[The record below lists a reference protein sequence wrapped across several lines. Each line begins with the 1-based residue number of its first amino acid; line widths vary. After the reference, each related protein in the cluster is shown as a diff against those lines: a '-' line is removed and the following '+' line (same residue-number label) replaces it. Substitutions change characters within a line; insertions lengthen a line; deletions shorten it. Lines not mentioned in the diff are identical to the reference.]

1 MGSRVAGGI
10 VNLHWE
16 HWQWWSVVVV
26 RPLVWKWQHWLKD
39 SRLNWSIG
47 DVKERRLQMVCH
59 VLSFENDLKKI
70 YGYMEDIQ
78 KGRFCLFLF
87 SNTASHHCFLL
98 PRQWL
103 KNGSWKCSR
112 SARPWLNVQRQ
123 QLKKC
128 VRVRVEY
135 WGREGWIRRRKT
147 VKWQGREINEG
158 ATVFIFSVA
167 FSDKRWP
174 SDINIK
180 RSNKID
186 THTRAHT
193 RMQAHHTHMHT
204 NTGHQYHIWAF
215 ICRIYFTDKH
225 NACACRWWKSVQ
237 DAEETN
243 PLFPEEIRRHRE
255 TFACLCRHRYTDVL
269 FLFVF
274 VCRNY
279 VNLSRR
285 WFC

>member
-1 MGSRVAGGI
+1 MGSRVADGI

-16 HWQWWSVVVV
+16 HWQWCSVVVV

-87 SNTASHHCFLL
+87 SNTASHRCFLL

-147 VKWQGREINEG
+147 VKWQGREINEA

-180 RSNKID
+180 RSNKIG
-186 THTRAHT
+186 THTR
-193 RMQAHHTHMHT
+193 THMHAGSSYPHAYKHRT
-204 NTGHQYHIWAF
+204 SISYMS
-215 ICRIYFTDKH
+215 IYMQNIFYWQT
-225 NACACRWWKSVQ
+225 
-237 DAEETN
+237 
-243 PLFPEEIRRHRE
+243 
-255 TFACLCRHRYTDVL
+255 
-269 FLFVF
+269 
-274 VCRNY
+274 
-279 VNLSRR
+279 
-285 WFC
+285 